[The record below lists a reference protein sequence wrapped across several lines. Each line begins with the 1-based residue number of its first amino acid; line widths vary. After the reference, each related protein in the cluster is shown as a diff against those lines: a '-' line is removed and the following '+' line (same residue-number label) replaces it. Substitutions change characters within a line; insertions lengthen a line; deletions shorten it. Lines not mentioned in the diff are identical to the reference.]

1 MLYRHFPKIANKEF
15 SILTLSLEAGDPAK
29 NETLLDTAIV
39 QGINLVYAGRDQ
51 QAIARAGTL
60 LERKGLKKTVS
71 MVYEFTGK
79 TAADLTAFLAATGNC
94 PGNCAGDFLLI
105 RVESAEDAEAMK
117 AAGVFSAAAQA
128 RQSGA
133 AGYLGFSVPPSP
145 DAIHAAL
152 DSFALW
158 DFWATDF
165 NYLQEGLVESIR
177 EVSRSELSFFSLD
190 PFAGGKLERIP
201 AEVHKL
207 FEDAPVPRSNDE
219 WGLRAVWEVQD
230 SVSAVIRP
238 ETPED
243 LFRKS
248 IFAEAGRANS
258 LPSREMAILEA
269 AAAMLVK

>member
-15 SILTLSLEAGDPAK
+15 SILTLSLEAGNPAK
-29 NETLLDTAIV
+29 NDQLLDTAIA
-39 QGINLVYAGRDQ
+39 QGINLVYAGTDQ
-51 QAIARAGTL
+51 QAIASAGAL

-94 PGNCAGDFLLI
+94 PDNCAGDFLLI
-105 RVESAEDAEAMK
+105 RIESAEDVEAMK
-117 AAGVFSAAAQA
+117 ATGVFSAAAQA

-133 AGYLGFSVPPSP
+133 AGYLGFSVHPSP
-145 DAIHAAL
+145 DAITAAL

-165 NYLQEGLVESIR
+165 NYLQEGLVESICT
-177 EVSRSELSFFSLD
+177 VSRSELSFISLD

-219 WGLRAVWEVQD
+219 WALRAVWELQD
-230 SVSAVIRP
+230 AVSAVIRP

-258 LPSREMAILEA
+258 LPSREMAVLKA